1 MYLGY
6 GGCDGVF
13 FREKRKKNKVR
24 FWRRGS
30 VVLLRNELRF
40 LVGSLDFF
48 FFLTRSGLWG
58 GCFLFIF
65 WYLDL
70 GLFRVFL
77 VMCGEWVL

>member
-48 FFLTRSGLWG
+48 FFFDEERVMGW
-58 GCFLFIF
+58 LFFI
-65 WYLDL
+65 Y
-70 GLFRVFL
+70 FL
-77 VMCGEWVL
+77 VFGFRII